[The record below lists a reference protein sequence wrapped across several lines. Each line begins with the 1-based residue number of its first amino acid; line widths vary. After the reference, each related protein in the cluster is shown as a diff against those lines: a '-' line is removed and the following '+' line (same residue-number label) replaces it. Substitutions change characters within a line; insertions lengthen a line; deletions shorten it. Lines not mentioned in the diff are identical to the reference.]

1 MDPAANADAPA
12 DLAARFSSVLSQ
24 LNGRSV
30 STDAL
35 FETLRLETLDWGVD
49 RGVATE
55 MVSMTEVAVPVS
67 EDQA

>member
-1 MDPAANADAPA
+1 MRTRLPIWLRAFPPSCPN
-12 DLAARFSSVLSQ
+12 

-55 MVSMTEVAVPVS
+55 MVSTAEVAVPVS